1 MYWSVVSGE
10 LSKDEYEEEMFS
22 YSHKKPSITNGQSL
36 LKKRVAEAEII
47 GSVAG
52 KE

>member
-1 MYWSVVSGE
+1 MIWSVVLGE

-22 YSHKKPSITNGQSL
+22 YSHKKPSISTSQSL

-47 GSVAG
+47 GSMAG